1 MNLPN
6 QLTVARCLLA
16 LVFVG
21 LLSFNSLICFVIAY
35 GVFTVAALTDY
46 YDGKIARQRGMI
58 TNFGKL
64 LDPVADKVL
73 IVSAFVMLMTI
84 PELRI
89 PGWTIVAI
97 LSREFL
103 VTGARS
109 LAASDGAVIAAS
121 GWGKVKTVVQMVY
134 VFTFFFLVI
143 ALRFAGSQ
151 TWLAEALPGGYPL
164 YESIIGYAS
173 TTAIILVSLYT
184 VFSGIQFARDNWKA
198 LRLSEGT

>member
-16 LVFVG
+16 LIFVA
-21 LLSFNSLICFVIAY
+21 LLSFDSLAGFVIAY
-35 GVFTVAALTDY
+35 AVFTVAALTDY
-46 YDGKIARQRGMI
+46 YDGKIARQRGI
-58 TNFGKL
+58 VTNFGKL

-84 PELRI
+84 PELHI

-121 GWGKVKTVVQMVY
+121 GWGKAKTVIQMIY
-134 VFTFFFLVI
+134 IFTFFFLVI
-143 ALRFAGSQ
+143 ALRFAGGQ
-151 TWLAEALPGGYPL
+151 TWLADVLPGGISL
-164 YESIIGYAS
+164 YERIIGFTS
-173 TTAIILVSLYT
+173 TTAIILVALYT

-198 LRLSEGT
+198 LRLSDVS